1 MTMSNIELR
10 EYARRNGVFL
20 WELAARCGVND
31 GNFSRKL
38 RQELPVEERRR
49 LMALVDE
56 IALEKRQGVG

>member
-1 MTMSNIELR
+1 MTVNNQELR
-10 EYARRNGVFL
+10 DYARRNGVFL

-38 RQELPVEERRR
+38 RKELPLEERRH
-49 LMALVDE
+49 LMALVEE